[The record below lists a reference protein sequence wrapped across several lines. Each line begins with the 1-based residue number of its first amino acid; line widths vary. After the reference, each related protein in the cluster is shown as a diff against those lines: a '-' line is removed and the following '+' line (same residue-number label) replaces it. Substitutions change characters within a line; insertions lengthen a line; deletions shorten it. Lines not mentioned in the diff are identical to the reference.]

1 MTTKKL
7 TKLLALYLPYIL
19 LGLVATN
26 FGEAWRLAEGK
37 ELGDKIMSMMGTIPV
52 AFANPLP
59 SLHPLDLLVGLCCGT
74 GLRLA
79 VYLRGKNAKKYRHGM
94 EYGSARW
101 GNAKD
106 IEPFMAPKFSDNI
119 ILTKTERLMM
129 SDRPPDPKNARNKN
143 VLVVGGSGS
152 GKTRFWLKPN
162 LLQCHSSYVV
172 TDPKGT
178 IVLECG
184 NAMLKNGYKLKI
196 LNTINFKKS
205 MHYNPFAYVHSEKDI
220 LKLVTTLMTNTKG
233 EGSGGDPFWE
243 KSERLLLT
251 ALIAYLHY
259 EAPVVAAVSEAEV
272 EKLRLYSDPACAQL
286 LRTAAAHFG
295 LQPSQVMPGN
305 GSDEN
310 LFFALR
316 AFCDESHPLAFAD
329 ITYGCYGVWCGLLHI
344 PAHIIPLKE
353 DFTLDPADYHG
364 LHETIVIANP
374 NAPTGLCLPR
384 DAIEGIL
391 RSNPDSVVIVDE
403 AYVDFGGES
412 CVPLIDQYENLLVV
426 QTFSKSRQLAGAR
439 LGLAM
444 GNAALIAD
452 LNRVKFSLNPY
463 NINRLTLKA
472 GQAALEDTAYFEKTR
487 TAVMDTRA
495 WTMQQLTDRGFTVL
509 DSRANFVFASTGRIN
524 GGELYKE
531 LKKSGILVRHFDAP
545 RIENWLRITI
555 GTPEQ
560 MQALMDAVD
569 KILEV

>member
-1 MTTKKL
+1 MSRFLSPALSAVTPYTPGEQPQDQQYIKL
-7 TKLLALYLPYIL
+7 NTNESPYLPSP
-19 LGLVATN
+19 
-26 FGEAWRLAEGK
+26 R
-37 ELGDKIMSMMGTIPV
+37 
-52 AFANPLP
+52 
-59 SLHPLDLLVGLCCGT
+59 
-74 GLRLA
+74 
-79 VYLRGKNAKKYRHGM
+79 
-94 EYGSARW
+94 
-101 GNAKD
+101 
-106 IEPFMAPKFSDNI
+106 
-119 ILTKTERLMM
+119 
-129 SDRPPDPKNARNKN
+129 
-143 VLVVGGSGS
+143 
-152 GKTRFWLKPN
+152 
-162 LLQCHSSYVV
+162 
-172 TDPKGT
+172 
-178 IVLECG
+178 
-184 NAMLKNGYKLKI
+184 
-196 LNTINFKKS
+196 
-205 MHYNPFAYVHSEKDI
+205 
-220 LKLVTTLMTNTKG
+220 
-233 EGSGGDPFWE
+233 
-243 KSERLLLT
+243 
-251 ALIAYLHY
+251 
-259 EAPVVAAVSEAEV
+259 VVAAVSEAEV

-316 AFCDESHPLAFAD
+316 AFCDENHPLAFAD
-329 ITYGCYGVWCGLLHI
+329 ITYGCYGVWCGLLRI
-344 PAHIIPLKE
+344 PTHIIPLKE
-353 DFTLDPADYHG
+353 DFTLDPA
-364 LHETIVIANP
+364 E
-374 NAPTGLCLPR
+374 LCLPR
-384 DAIEGIL
+384 EAIEGIL

-444 GNAALIAD
+444 GNAKLIAD

-487 TAVMDTRA
+487 AAIMDTRA

-509 DSRANFVFASTGRIN
+509 DSRANFVFASTERIN
-524 GGELYKE
+524 GGKLYKE
-531 LKKSGILVRHFDAP
+531 LKKNGILVRHFDAP